1 MLALVCLI
9 LFRNEILQGG
19 GVCSG
24 FGVVF
29 FGGCLFLFCFFLLV
43 RSHLESVSGTIVL
56 SLNEEHMQGSLP
68 MWNFNELSGSNVM
81 RFCQMWTEIAY
92 RILKEA
98 LRPTAFSASIWKQ
111 PGVCDLWRLMWNCDP
126 EETPTCNRGPEERPW
141 FSQASLMNNMCLF
154 KSEHFKII
162 WFCFFF
168 LIHYIK
174 NRKNN

>member
-29 FGGCLFLFCFFLLV
+29 GGCLFLFCFFLLL
-43 RSHLESVSGTIVL
+43 RSHLESVSGTVVL
-56 SLNEEHMQGSLP
+56 SRNEEHMQGSLP
-68 MWNFNELSGSNVM
+68 MWNSNELSGSNVM

-98 LRPTAFSASIWKQ
+98 PRPAAFSASI
-111 PGVCDLWRLMWNCDP
+111 
-126 EETPTCNRGPEERPW
+126 
-141 FSQASLMNNMCLF
+141 
-154 KSEHFKII
+154 
-162 WFCFFF
+162 
-168 LIHYIK
+168 
-174 NRKNN
+174 